1 MLIKY
6 LLILLIVLIISRIVL
21 RFRERSLSPR
31 EFIFWL
37 VFWLAAGAVAFQ
49 PDWTGIVAE
58 RLGIG
63 RGADLVVYLSL
74 VAIFYLL
81 FRIQIQQKKTDRE
94 ITKIVRKIAM
104 DGGGYQSSDFGLR
117 HNSEVQSL
125 KAED

>member
-6 LLILLIVLIISRIVL
+6 LLVLLILLIVSRIVL
-21 RFRERSLSPR
+21 RYREKSLSTR

-37 VFWLAAGAVAFQ
+37 LFWLVAGVVALQ
-49 PDWTGIVAE
+49 PDWTGIAAE

-81 FRIQIQQKKTDRE
+81 FRIQIQQKKTERE
-94 ITKIVRKIAM
+94 ITKIVRKI
-104 DGGGYQSSDFGLR
+104 
-117 HNSEVQSL
+117 SL
-125 KAED
+125 DDKN